1 MQFVP
6 NRADLGTL
14 ALRAGGTGRRYCR
27 LVTNDMDPGQ
37 DMSFG
42 TKRRPQRGRATMN
55 ACAPSTFQTSGTL
68 R

>member
-27 LVTNDMDPGQ
+27 LVTNDMDPGLGFKELVQ
-37 DMSFG
+37 HLS
-42 TKRRPQRGRATMN
+42 
-55 ACAPSTFQTSGTL
+55 
-68 R
+68 